1 MATPPLDPG
10 LKTID
15 RHERADANLW
25 PLRHRSLANCPD
37 KAGNLLIH
45 RARPIGITACGYRDT
60 GRGPGSLSQSI
71 PPAISG
77 ARVLRGSL
85 WGGGDMNAFD
95 VESFVAEMDR
105 MGVKLTAVPLAD
117 GTVRVN
123 RWRTM
128 QAVEHGHRI
137 DHLWG
142 LQVGHDRARIDSLAA
157 HLMKRA
163 A

>member
-1 MATPPLDPG
+1 MATPLFDPG

-15 RHERADANLW
+15 RHQRVAANLW
-25 PLRHRSLANCPD
+25 PLRHRSLANCG
-37 KAGNLLIH
+37 GNWVDALIH
-45 RARPIGITACGYRDT
+45 RARPIGISACGYRDT
-60 GRGPGSLSQSI
+60 GRGSRQSI
-71 PPAISG
+71 AERTAGDLRRTCCG
-77 ARVLRGSL
+77 AVC
-85 WGGGDMNAFD
+85 GGGDMNAFD

-142 LQVGHDRARIDSLAA
+142 LQVGHDRARIESLAA

>member
-1 MATPPLDPG
+1 
-10 LKTID
+10 
-15 RHERADANLW
+15 
-25 PLRHRSLANCPD
+25 
-37 KAGNLLIH
+37 
-45 RARPIGITACGYRDT
+45 
-60 GRGPGSLSQSI
+60 
-71 PPAISG
+71 
-77 ARVLRGSL
+77 
-85 WGGGDMNAFD
+85 MNAFD

-142 LQVGHDRARIDSLAA
+142 LQVGGDRARMDTLAA
-157 HLMKRA
+157 HLINRA

>member
-1 MATPPLDPG
+1 
-10 LKTID
+10 
-15 RHERADANLW
+15 
-25 PLRHRSLANCPD
+25 
-37 KAGNLLIH
+37 
-45 RARPIGITACGYRDT
+45 
-60 GRGPGSLSQSI
+60 
-71 PPAISG
+71 
-77 ARVLRGSL
+77 
-85 WGGGDMNAFD
+85 MNAFD

-105 MGVKLTAVPLAD
+105 MGVRLSAVPLAD

-128 QAVEHGHRI
+128 SAVEHGYRI

-142 LQVGHDRARIDSLAA
+142 SQVAHDRARMDTLAA

>member
-1 MATPPLDPG
+1 
-10 LKTID
+10 
-15 RHERADANLW
+15 
-25 PLRHRSLANCPD
+25 
-37 KAGNLLIH
+37 
-45 RARPIGITACGYRDT
+45 
-60 GRGPGSLSQSI
+60 
-71 PPAISG
+71 
-77 ARVLRGSL
+77 
-85 WGGGDMNAFD
+85 MNAFD

-142 LQVGHDRARIDSLAA
+142 SQVGHDRARMETLAA

>member
-1 MATPPLDPG
+1 
-10 LKTID
+10 
-15 RHERADANLW
+15 
-25 PLRHRSLANCPD
+25 
-37 KAGNLLIH
+37 
-45 RARPIGITACGYRDT
+45 
-60 GRGPGSLSQSI
+60 
-71 PPAISG
+71 
-77 ARVLRGSL
+77 
-85 WGGGDMNAFD
+85 MNAFD

-142 LQVGHDRARIDSLAA
+142 MQVGHVQRFELDSLDELDSLFAQLSA
-157 HLMKRA
+157 DQDLFVSGG
-163 A
+163 

>member
-1 MATPPLDPG
+1 
-10 LKTID
+10 
-15 RHERADANLW
+15 
-25 PLRHRSLANCPD
+25 
-37 KAGNLLIH
+37 
-45 RARPIGITACGYRDT
+45 
-60 GRGPGSLSQSI
+60 
-71 PPAISG
+71 
-77 ARVLRGSL
+77 
-85 WGGGDMNAFD
+85 MNAFD

-128 QAVEHGHRI
+128 QAVDHGHKSE
-137 DHLWG
+137 HLWG
-142 LQVGHDRARIDSLAA
+142 SQVGHDQVRMESLAA